1 MAGTKAMTLWHRIG
15 RDLLRREQGGWIALV
30 NEWRRRA
37 GSRRE
42 LAALCDRALRDIG
55 VTRYDVEREASKP
68 FWRA

>member
-1 MAGTKAMTLWHRIG
+1 MAETKAMTLWHRIG

-42 LAALCDRALRDIG
+42 LAAMCDRSLRDIG
-55 VTRYDVEREASKP
+55 VTRYDADCEVGKP